1 MDTSRSI
8 PPDTPDLA
16 LARTPVPPRPRG
28 SLLRFSL
35 RSLLVAVTLLAV
47 GLGAFA
53 YWREGKRREAAAADW
68 LSDHGAG
75 VGQRGGRE
83 MSQRPWWVQRLALV
97 LPEECFRTVNF
108 ADFPEDTS
116 DAELKMLCDL
126 PNLTQLNL
134 NKAASVTPAGLAPL
148 ARLARLEVL
157 YLQETPA
164 GDAGLAHAR
173 NLHGLKEIWIQNT
186 GITDASISWIA
197 SNPKLTHLDLDWAHI
212 TDKSAPL
219 LAKLENLEVLA
230 LRDTQITSRGLADIA
245 RLPRLTHLYLMRT
258 AVDDEG
264 LMHLAKI
271 ESLSNL
277 DVRLTRV
284 TAEGVEQFRRAR
296 PGCRLEGY

>member
-1 MDTSRSI
+1 MNTTTTHIDAADPTTR
-8 PPDTPDLA
+8 
-16 LARTPVPPRPRG
+16 RRRG

-35 RSLLVAVTLLAV
+35 RTLLVMVTLLAV

-53 YWREGKRREAAAADW
+53 YWREAKRREAAAADW

-75 VGQRGGRE
+75 VGHRGGRE
-83 MSQRPWWVQRLALV
+83 MSQLPLWVQRLALV
-97 LPEECFRTVNF
+97 LPEECFRTVNY
-108 ADFPEDTS
+108 ADFPQDTS

-126 PNLTQLNL
+126 PNITQLNL

-148 ARLARLEVL
+148 AKLPRLEVL

-173 NLHGLKEIWIQNT
+173 NLHGLKEIWIQHT
-186 GITDASISWIA
+186 GITDASVPWIA
-197 SNPKLTHLDLDWAHI
+197 SNPQLTHLDADEARI

-219 LAKLENLEVLA
+219 LAKLQNLEVLA
-230 LRDTQITSRGLADIA
+230 LRDTQITSHGLSEIA
-245 RLPRLTHLYLMRT
+245 TLPRLTHLYLMDT

-264 LMHLAKI
+264 LKHLAKI
-271 ESLSNL
+271 KTLETL
-277 DVRLTRV
+277 DVRRTRV
-284 TAEGVEQFRRAR
+284 TAEGVEQFQRAR